1 VNPGGTQWLAGDAAL
16 LDGFGW
22 AEYLASQAFYRH
34 TSIKRR
40 ITDMDG
46 KCVYRKEPEPS
57 PVPTPRPSIP
67 PGAPQ
72 PTAAP
77 TGAQAVV
84 EVQAAVVLTG
94 VDPAAFNADPN
105 QQEAFA
111 QSILAHLPTS
121 LAGAEVTDVVA
132 AAARRRRL
140 QASVAVSYTI
150 VVRQDAAAVTDAGA
164 SLLGAITTTLS
175 AAVSSGDF
183 LDTLVAEAAAAG
195 SSAAIAFQSISVDE
209 AATLASIAGATIT
222 LQITTPAP
230 VAASPHR
237 KEKDAGLSVTTII
250 LLAGAV
256 VVFLLGAGGA
266 FVFVRKGGPAKV
278 AALVAPPKRRKRRGP
293 LVDFSKFYWPCCPPR
308 VPVDHEA
315 GLVDVPPFGS
325 EDANS
330 VSRHV
335 GYDLV
340 DEYVQIVRAKHNAW
354 KRYENVLFRIVKV
367 QVVEGLYYKRWAA
380 AVDEAEIDE
389 NWPRVVVAEREM
401 RQEVFA
407 ERRTMA
413 LLGYGDPYTRV
424 SHSADPPSGIKTK
437 KVERRVEICSVMA
450 HLPKKVSKV
459 MTCVTASDGVAARIS
474 SIHWSM
480 STQAAKKKLK
490 LAAKASIDH
499 FTGKA
504 IGPTVLTSKMRETAT
519 EPCED
524 GPTWQERSAP
534 GEIVCWSASCWE
546 PTARSDPGGGGGGGT
561 TGSGKAVNPNLLQM
575 TGKANIQAVVV
586 GKWAGVGFPGAREGP
601 YAREAKAESSDDE
614 FIEDAMPEG
623 ADPSKPLDE
632 LPKGGSGAKVIR
644 NARFVTT
651 LNKRMVAFEMKQMA
665 IEKKRAEREKRRAG
679 LVEEES

>member
-1 VNPGGTQWLAGDAAL
+1 MNPGGTQWLAGDAAL

-22 AEYLASQAFYRH
+22 AEYLASRAFYRH

-40 ITDMDG
+40 TTDMDG

-57 PVPTPRPSIP
+57 PMPTPRPSVP

-111 QSILAHLPTS
+111 QSILAHLPTT

-164 SLLGAITTTLS
+164 SLLGAITTALS

-209 AATLASIAGATIT
+209 TATLASIAGATIT
-222 LQITTPAP
+222 LKITTPAP
-230 VAASPHR
+230 VAASPRR
-237 KEKDAGLSVTTII
+237 KESDSGLSVTTLV
-250 LLAGAV
+250 LLAAV
-256 VVFLLGAGGA
+256 VFVFLLATGGV

-354 KRYENVLFRIVKV
+354 KRYENVLFKVVKV
-367 QVVEGLYYKRWAA
+367 QVVEGAYYKRWAA

-389 NWPRVVVAEREM
+389 KWPRVVVAGREM

-407 ERRTMA
+407 ERGTMA

-437 KVERRVEICSVMA
+437 KVVRRVEICSVMA
-450 HLPKKVSKV
+450 HLPKKVSK
-459 MTCVTASDGVAARIS
+459 
-474 SIHWSM
+474 
-480 STQAAKKKLK
+480 AAKKKLK

-524 GPTWQERSAP
+524 GPTWQERPAP
-534 GEIVCWSASCWE
+534 GEIVCWSATCFE
-546 PTARSDPGGGGGGGT
+546 PE
-561 TGSGKAVNPNLLQM
+561 SGNPNLLQM
-575 TGKANIQAVVV
+575 TGKASVHAIVV
-586 GKWAGVGFPGAREGP
+586 GEWKGVSFPGAREGP
-601 YAREAKAESSDDE
+601 YRIKETKAESSDDE
-614 FIEDAMPEG
+614 FIEDAIPEG
-623 ADPSKPLDE
+623 VDPSKPLDK
-632 LPKGGSGAKVIR
+632 LPDAGGAKVIR
-644 NARFVTT
+644 NARFLTT
-651 LNKRMVAFEMKQMA
+651 LNKRVVAFEAKQMA
-665 IEKKRAEREKRRAG
+665 IEKKRAERDKRRAG